1 MRIQPTELK
10 ERIIA
15 IDVMRGFALL
25 GIFVVNMLF
34 FHTPYIY
41 INPYTWFQI
50 PGDMEIFK
58 WIDIFV
64 QGSVYPLFSMLFG
77 YGLAMQFMKTQEKG
91 ASFTKLA
98 VRRLLILLV
107 IGCIHAFLI
116 WSGDILIT
124 YALAGL
130 VLILMIRLKP
140 VWLLLISAILFIVPM
155 GFLNGLVFLM
165 AKIDPNSVVIYTA
178 IQKIEASIV
187 AYSQGSWIDVFWQR
201 LADWLEM
208 TQYGAI
214 IITILFMI
222 VPFLLVGAAAAK
234 LKLIERARELKLF
247 WIITII
253 ITLVAGTA
261 IKWLPFLTEANA
273 LTASVQDTFGGPLQ
287 AIAYAGII
295 ALICTIPFMQ
305 KLLSPIAKAGRMSMT
320 IYLMQSI
327 IATTIFYAYGFGL
340 YGQIDIRTGTWMA
353 IGIYV
358 LQIVFAEVWFM
369 KFKQGPVESLWRKL
383 TYSNISLK
391 KDEKEVNM

>member
-15 IDVMRGFALL
+15 LDVMRGFALL

-34 FHTPYIY
+34 FHSPYIY
-41 INPYTWFQI
+41 INPYTWFHI
-50 PGDMEIFK
+50 PGDFEVFK

-98 VRRLLILLV
+98 VRRLLVLLV

-155 GFLNGLVFLM
+155 GFLNGLVYLM

-178 IQKIEASIV
+178 IQKIEDSII
-187 AYSQGSWIDVFWQR
+187 AYSQGSWMDVFWQR
-201 LADWLEM
+201 LDDWLYM
-208 TQYGAI
+208 TQNGAI
-214 IITILFMI
+214 ILSILFMI

-234 LKLIERARELKLF
+234 LKLIERARDLKVF

-253 ITLVAGTA
+253 ITFVAGTA

-273 LTASVQDTFGGPLQ
+273 WTASVQDTFGGPLQ
-287 AIAYAGII
+287 AIAYGGII

-327 IATTIFYAYGFGL
+327 IATTIFYGYGFGL
-340 YGQIDIRTGTWMA
+340 YGKIDVTTGTWMA

-358 LQIVFAEVWFM
+358 LQIIFAEVWFM

-383 TYSNISLK
+383 TYSNISLE
-391 KDEKEVNM
+391 KDEKEVNL

>member
-1 MRIQPTELK
+1 
-10 ERIIA
+10 
-15 IDVMRGFALL
+15 MRGFALL

-50 PGDMEIFK
+50 PGDFEVFK

-130 VLILMIRLKP
+130 VLILMMRLKP

-155 GFLNGLVFLM
+155 GFLNGLVYLM

-178 IQKIEASIV
+178 IQKIEASII
-187 AYSQGSWIDVFWQR
+187 AYSQGSWVDVFWQR
-201 LADWLEM
+201 LDDWLYM

-214 IITILFMI
+214 ILTILFMI

-253 ITLVAGTA
+253 ITLAAGTA

-391 KDEKEVNM
+391 KDEKG